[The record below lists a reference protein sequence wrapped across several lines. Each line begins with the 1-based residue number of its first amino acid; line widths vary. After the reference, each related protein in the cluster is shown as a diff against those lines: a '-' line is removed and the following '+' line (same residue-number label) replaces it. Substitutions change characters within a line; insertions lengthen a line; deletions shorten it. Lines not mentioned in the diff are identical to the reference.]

1 MRVTAA
7 ADFLPV
13 ASELGELA
21 ARYAERG
28 EGGPPAGAPARA
40 WAELTSG
47 GWLGMGLE
55 VPGGPG
61 LLELAEAARAWG
73 AHLVPVPFITTML
86 GCRWRGSADLAAGGQ
101 AMTWAI
107 STPAGAMAPFAG
119 WPGIDILEAAA
130 AAPEDSAADDAT
142 PASAPR
148 LTEMPGEDFA
158 PSLAAGI
165 CDAASQLS
173 PQASRELATLWAAE
187 TIGGAQDVL
196 DRSVAY
202 AKQRS
207 AYGHLIGS
215 YQAVAHL
222 LAEMHRDTQ
231 FGWSAVVWAAQG
243 GPDAVE
249 AARAA
254 IGLATDVIRGGI
266 QVHGGIGF
274 TWDLGLHRYLRHA
287 IALAELTAGLAP

>member
-1 MRVTAA
+1 VRVTAA

-13 ASELGELA
+13 AAEIGQLA
-21 ARYAERG
+21 ARYGQRG
-28 EGGPPAGAPARA
+28 EGEPPADTPARA

-47 GWLGMGLE
+47 GWLGMGLDS
-55 VPGGPG
+55 PDGPG
-61 LLELAEAARAWG
+61 LLELAEVARAWG

-86 GCRWRGSADLAAGGQ
+86 GYRWQRSADRAAAG
-101 AMTWAI
+101 
-107 STPAGAMAPFAG
+107 PFAA
-119 WPGIDILEAAA
+119 WPGIDILGH
-130 AAPEDSAADDAT
+130 PD
-142 PASAPR
+142 PAGAVAGDGGPK
-148 LTEMPGEDFA
+148 LTEMPAEDFA

-165 CDAASQLS
+165 CDTVSRLS

-196 DRSVAY
+196 DRSAAY
-202 AKQRS
+202 ARQRT
-207 AYGHLIGS
+207 AYGHLIGT

-243 GPDAVE
+243 GGDAIE
-249 AARAA
+249 AAQAA
-254 IGLATDVIRGGI
+254 IALAADVIRGGI
-266 QVHGGIGF
+266 QAHGGIGY

>member
-13 ASELGELA
+13 ATELGELA

-47 GWLGMGLE
+47 GWLAMGLE
-55 VPGGPG
+55 TPGGPG
-61 LLELAEAARAWG
+61 VLELAEVARAWG

-86 GCRWRGSADLAAGGQ
+86 GCRWRDSADLAAAGQ
-101 AMTWAI
+101 AMTCSI
-107 STPAGAMAPFAG
+107 STPAGPMAPFAG
-119 WPGIDILEAAA
+119 WPGIDILGAAGAAA
-130 AAPEDSAADDAT
+130 DGPVTGAA
-142 PASAPR
+142 APR
-148 LTEMPGEDFA
+148 LTELPGEDFA

-165 CDAASQLS
+165 CDAASLVG
-173 PQASRELATLWAAE
+173 PQARRELAALWAAE

-196 DRSVAY
+196 NRSVAY
-202 AKQRS
+202 ARQRQ
-207 AYGHLIGS
+207 AYGQLIGS

-254 IGLATDVIRGGI
+254 IGLAADVIRGGI

>member
-1 MRVTAA
+1 MKVTAA

-13 ASELGELA
+13 AAELGELA

-28 EGGPPAGAPARA
+28 DGGPSADAPARA
-40 WAELTSG
+40 WAELTAG

-55 VPGGPG
+55 APGGPG
-61 LLELAEAARAWG
+61 LLDLAEAARAWG
-73 AHLVPVPFITTML
+73 AHLVPVPFMTTML
-86 GCRWRGSADLAAGGQ
+86 GCRWRGSADQAAI
-101 AMTWAI
+101 TCAI
-107 STPAGAMAPFAG
+107 ATPAGPLAPFAG
-119 WPGIDILEAAA
+119 WPGIEILGPPVPAGRTAGSAAA
-130 AAPEDSAADDAT
+130 DGT
-142 PASAPR
+142 PSASAPR
-148 LTEMPGEDFA
+148 LTEMPAEDFA

-165 CDAASQLS
+165 CDAASGLS

-187 TIGGAQDVL
+187 AIGGAQDVL

-231 FGWSAVVWAAQG
+231 FGWSAVVWSAQG
-243 GPDAVE
+243 DADAIE

-254 IGLATDVIRGGI
+254 IALAADVIRGGI
-266 QVHGGIGF
+266 QVHGGIGY

-287 IALAELTAGLAP
+287 VALAELVTGLAP

>member
-1 MRVTAA
+1 MKVTAT

-13 ASELGELA
+13 ATELGGLA

-28 EGGPPAGAPARA
+28 EVGPPASAADNA
-40 WAELTSG
+40 WTELTAG

-55 VPGGPG
+55 TPGGPG
-61 LLELAEAARAWG
+61 LLELAEVARAWG
-73 AHLVPVPFITTML
+73 VHLVPVPFITTML
-86 GCRWRGSADLAAGGQ
+86 GCRWRRSAELAAEGQ
-101 AMTWAI
+101 AMTCAI
-107 STPAGAMAPFAG
+107 STPAGPLAPFAG
-119 WPGIDILEAAA
+119 WPGINILGG
-130 AAPEDSAADDAT
+130 
-142 PASAPR
+142 PR
-148 LTEMPGEDFA
+148 LIELPTEDFA

-165 CDAASQLS
+165 CDAPSRLT

-187 TIGGAQDVL
+187 AIGGAQDVL

-249 AARAA
+249 AAQAA
-254 IGLATDVIRGGI
+254 IGLAADVIRGGI

-287 IALAELTAGLAP
+287 IALAELTAGLTR